1 MKCCLRSFKHAT
13 LYFCP
18 TIMRRSLSV
27 LVLVVAFAGGKAQN
41 VNLNDSIVQANLVVI
56 DGAVGLPMG
65 DLADRFGLH
74 GLAGVGWQF
83 KSKQNL
89 LFGIS
94 GHYLFGSDVRE
105 DSVFYNLKTDD
116 GNIIGSDGQLYNPAL
131 FEQGFD
137 LMVYFGG
144 ITNLLAFNPNSGI
157 TFIGGIGYL
166 QHNIQIYIDEPLA
179 PQLAGDY
186 KKGYD
191 RLTGGIQFSEYIG
204 YCMFSNKNFVNF
216 RAGIEFTQAFTTGI
230 RGVNFDNQLTET
242 DNRLDMM
249 INLKLSWILP
259 VYQKPARRYYT
270 Y

>member
-1 MKCCLRSFKHAT
+1 MKCGLRSFKHAT
-13 LYFCP
+13 SYFCA
-18 TIMRRSLSV
+18 TAMRRILSV
-27 LVLVVAFAGGKAQN
+27 LVLIAFTLAGKAQN
-41 VNLNDSIVQANLVVI
+41 VNINDSVVQANLIVI
-56 DGAVGLPMG
+56 DGAAGLPLG

-74 GLAGVGWQF
+74 GLAGVGLQF
-83 KSKQNL
+83 KTKQNL

-94 GHYLFGSDVRE
+94 GHYLFGSDVKE
-105 DSVFYNLKTDD
+105 DSIFYNLKTDD

-137 LMVYFGG
+137 LIVYFGG
-144 ITNLLAFNPNSGI
+144 ITNILCINPNSGI
-157 TFIGGIGYL
+157 AIRGGVGYM
-166 QHNIQIYIDEPLA
+166 QHNIQIYIYESLA
-179 PQLAGDY
+179 PQLTGDY

-191 RLTGGIQFSEYIG
+191 RLTGGVQFSEYIG
-204 YCMFSNKNFVNF
+204 YYLFSNRNFVNF

-230 RGVNFDNQLTET
+230 RSINFDNQLTET